1 MTWLY
6 GLNIKDCNKNPGGVP
21 IDSVNGSENKKIRKE
36 SLGPALVQFCL
47 KKCKELKE
55 VELEIART
63 EYGKPYL
70 VQTKKIQF
78 NISHSEDWIIC
89 GISHNPIGVDIEF
102 LKPRSFKQI
111 ARTLFTNEERD
122 FILRANNT
130 ESAFYRIW
138 TLKESYL
145 KCKGTGL
152 KEPLGKSSI
161 KIGPN
166 TINIETFENLNSN
179 FHFASYKLDKDY
191 QVAVCVENEIP
202 TTSITTI
209 SINDLEL

>member
-6 GLNIKDCNKNPGGVP
+6 GLNIEDYIKNPGGVS
-21 IDSVNGSENKKIRKE
+21 IDSGNDSENKNIRKE

-47 KKCKELKE
+47 RKHEELRDIEPK
-55 VELEIART
+55 ITKT

-70 VQTKKIQF
+70 VHTNKIQF

-89 GISHNPIGVDIEF
+89 GISHNPIGVDIEY

-111 ARTLFTNEERD
+111 ARTLFTSEERD
-122 FILRANNT
+122 FILNANDI
-130 ESAFYRIW
+130 ESAFYKIW

-152 KEPLGKSSI
+152 KEPLGNSSI
-161 KIGPN
+161 KIEPD
-166 TINIETFENLNSN
+166 TINIEIRDSNDSN
-179 FHFASYKLDKDY
+179 FHFASYKLNKDY

-202 TTSITTI
+202 STSITTI
-209 SINDLEL
+209 SITDLEL